1 MTGKKINIETALLKG
16 LKRSDHGCF
25 QNLFAKYSQSLFRF
39 SLSYLK
45 SSDSAEDVVQEV
57 FLKIWRKRKE
67 IDTTKSF
74 QSYLFTIALNV
85 IRKQFN
91 KLAESNQLKHD
102 LLISFAENKETFD
115 EKDDFQEMVDKL
127 EELIQQMPERRGRIF
142 RMKKLE
148 GKSQK
153 EIAEKFGITTKTVE
167 YHITESMKFLKT
179 EFDQLRIKG
188 MIFFCLFVKEG
199 N

>member
-1 MTGKKINIETALLKG
+1 MTGREINIETALLKG
-16 LKRSDHGCF
+16 LKRSDHECF
-25 QNLFAKYSQSLFRF
+25 QNLFAKYSQPLYRF

-45 SSDSAEDVVQEV
+45 STDAAEDVVQEV
-57 FLKIWRKRKE
+57 FMKIWRKRKE

-91 KLAESNQLKHD
+91 KLSESNQLKHD
-102 LLISFAENKETFD
+102 LLISFAENKESFD
-115 EKDDFQEMVDKL
+115 EKDDFREMVDKL
-127 EELIQQMPERRGRIF
+127 AEMIQQMPEKRREIF

-153 EIAEKFGITTKTVE
+153 EIAEKFNITTKTVE
-167 YHITESMKFLKT
+167 YHITEAMKFLKQ
-179 EFDQLRIKG
+179 EFDKFRVKG
-188 MIFFCLFVKEG
+188 MIFFCLFVKR
-199 N
+199 

>member
-1 MTGKKINIETALLKG
+1 MTGKEINIETALLKG
-16 LKRSDHGCF
+16 LKRSDHECF
-25 QNLFAKYSQSLFRF
+25 QNLFAKYSQPLYRF

-45 SSDSAEDVVQEV
+45 STEAAEDVVQEV

-91 KLAESNQLKHD
+91 KLSASNQLKHD
-102 LLISFAENKETFD
+102 LLISFAENKDTFE
-115 EKDDFQEMVDKL
+115 EKDDFSEMVNKL
-127 EELIQQMPERRGRIF
+127 EELIQQMPERRRKIF

-153 EIAEKFGITTKTVE
+153 EIAEKFDITPKTVE
-167 YHITESMKFLKT
+167 YHITEAMKFLKN
-179 EFDQLRIKG
+179 EFDKLRTKG
-188 MIFFCLFVKEG
+188 MIFFCLFVK
-199 N
+199 NK

>member
-1 MTGKKINIETALLKG
+1 MPGKEINIETALLKG
-16 LKRSDHGCF
+16 LKKSDHECY
-25 QNLFAKYSQSLFRF
+25 QQLFAKYSQPLYRF

-45 SSDSAEDVVQEV
+45 SSAAAEDVVQEV
-57 FLKIWRKRKE
+57 FFKIWRKRKD
-67 IDTTKSF
+67 IDTGKSF

-91 KLAESNQLKHD
+91 KLAESIQLKHD

-115 EKDDFQEMVDKL
+115 EKDDFKEMVEKL
-127 EELIQQMPERRGRIF
+127 EKLIRQMPERRRKIF

-153 EIAEKFGITTKTVE
+153 EIAASFDITTKTVE
-167 YHITESMKFLKT
+167 YHITEAMKFLKK
-179 EFDQLRIKG
+179 EFEKLRMKG
-188 MIFFCLFVKEG
+188 MIFFCLFVKR
-199 N
+199 

>member
-1 MTGKKINIETALLKG
+1 MLGKEINIETALLKG
-16 LKRSDHGCF
+16 LKRSDHECF
-25 QNLFAKYSQSLFRF
+25 QNLFAKYSQPLYRF

-45 SSDSAEDVVQEV
+45 STQAAEDVVQEV
-57 FLKIWRKRKE
+57 FLKIWQKRKD
-67 IDTTKSF
+67 IDTGKSF

-91 KLAESNQLKHD
+91 KLSASNQLKHD

-115 EKDDFQEMVDKL
+115 DKDDFNEMVNKL
-127 EELIQQMPERRGRIF
+127 EEMVQQMPERRRKIF

-153 EIAEKFGITTKTVE
+153 EIAEKFDITPKTVE
-167 YHITESMKFLKT
+167 YHITEAMKFLKK
-179 EFDQLRIKG
+179 EFDKLRTKG
-188 MIFFCLFVKEG
+188 MIFFCLFVKR
-199 N
+199 

>member
-1 MTGKKINIETALLKG
+1 MPGKEINIETALLKG
-16 LKRSDHGCF
+16 LKKNDHECF
-25 QNLFAKYSQSLFRF
+25 QQLFSKYSQPLYRF

-45 SSDSAEDVVQEV
+45 STQAAEDVVQEV

-67 IDTTKSF
+67 IDTGKSF

-91 KLAESNQLKHD
+91 KLAESDQLKHD

-115 EKDDFQEMVDKL
+115 EKDDFQEMVEKL
-127 EELIQQMPERRGRIF
+127 EKLIRQMPERRRKIF

-153 EIAEKFGITTKTVE
+153 EIAASFDITTKTVE
-167 YHITESMKFLKT
+167 YHITEAMKFLKQ
-179 EFDQLRIKG
+179 EFDKLRMKG
-188 MIFFCLFVKEG
+188 MIFFCLFVK
-199 N
+199 NK

>member
-1 MTGKKINIETALLKG
+1 LTGKEINIETALLKG
-16 LKRSDHGCF
+16 LKRSDHECF
-25 QNLFAKYSQSLFRF
+25 QNLFAKYSQPLYRF

-45 SSDSAEDVVQEV
+45 STQAAEDVVQEV

-91 KLAESNQLKHD
+91 KLSASNQLKHD
-102 LLISFAENKETFD
+102 LLISFAENKDTFE
-115 EKDDFQEMVDKL
+115 EKDDFSEMVNKL
-127 EELIQQMPERRGRIF
+127 EELIQQMPERRRKIF

-153 EIAEKFGITTKTVE
+153 EIAEKFDITPKTVE
-167 YHITESMKFLKT
+167 YHITEAMKFLKN
-179 EFDQLRIKG
+179 EFDKLRTKG
-188 MIFFCLFVKEG
+188 MIFFCLFVK
-199 N
+199 NK

>member
-1 MTGKKINIETALLKG
+1 MTGKEINIETALLKG
-16 LKRSDHGCF
+16 LKRSDHECF
-25 QNLFAKYSQSLFRF
+25 QNLFAKYSQPLYRF

-45 SSDSAEDVVQEV
+45 STEAAEDVVQEV

-91 KLAESNQLKHD
+91 KLSASNQLKHD
-102 LLISFAENKETFD
+102 LLISFAENKDTFE
-115 EKDDFQEMVDKL
+115 EKDDFSEMVNKL
-127 EELIQQMPERRGRIF
+127 EELIQQMPERRRKIF

-153 EIAEKFGITTKTVE
+153 EIAEKFDITPKTVE
-167 YHITESMKFLKT
+167 YHITEAMKFLKK
-179 EFDQLRIKG
+179 EFDKLRTKG
-188 MIFFCLFVKEG
+188 MIFFCLFVK
-199 N
+199 NK